1 MDEVRDRAR
10 LVDAS
15 AFDGRGV
22 TATVPRAD
30 IEGVLASADGP
41 PELVL
46 DIERRGGDEVEAHT
60 FRLEWDPKEL
70 EQLLQTTSGDNVTL
84 VLDREELERAID
96 EDVEA
101 HGLRETAAVF
111 AVAATAAA
119 SAAVGAGIA
128 SGAVVHDGGGAAP
141 APIAMVSDAGSSGP
155 ATTASEQTAA
165 QSDSNMLQVA
175 AASQSAS
182 QGPEIVSDAAMT
194 GPVRQAAAQ
203 PPEMVSDSAMSGSVQ
218 RGGPQAPELVSDAA
232 TTGPVN
238 QAAAQSP
245 EMVSDAATTGP
256 VQQAAAT
263 GPELVSDAATT
274 GPVAMTP
281 DQIVDAAGV
290 PPEMVS
296 DAASSGPMT
305 QAAESSGGGWDIS
318 APSPTTGAI
327 AGGAA
332 LMIAAAA
339 FAVRGQRRHV
349 GGHPA

>member
-10 LVDAS
+10 LVDTS

-46 DIERRGGDEVEAHT
+46 DIERRGGEEVEAHT

-84 VLDREELERAID
+84 VLDREELERALD

-119 SAAVGAGIA
+119 SVAVGHAQA
-128 SGAVVHDGGGAAP
+128 ANVVHDGGGASGT
-141 APIAMVSDAGSSGP
+141 APIEMVSDAGSGGP
-155 ATTASEQTAA
+155 TTTASLQTAA

-175 AASQSAS
+175 AASQSAA
-182 QGPEIVSDAAMT
+182 QAPEIVSDAAMT
-194 GPVRQAAAQ
+194 GPVHH
-203 PPEMVSDSAMSGSVQ
+203 
-218 RGGPQAPELVSDAA
+218 GGPQA
-232 TTGPVN
+232 
-238 QAAAQSP
+238 P
-245 EMVSDAATTGP
+245 EMVSDAASTGP

-263 GPELVSDAATT
+263 TPEMISDAASTGPVQQAAATSPEMVSDAAST
-274 GPVAMTP
+274 GAVPMTP

-305 QAAESSGGGWDIS
+305 QAAESSGGGGWDIS
-318 APSPTTGAI
+318 APDAATTGAI

>member
-10 LVDAS
+10 LVDPS
-15 AFDGRGV
+15 AFDGREV
-22 TATVPRAD
+22 TATVPRVQ

-60 FRLEWDPKEL
+60 FRLEWDAKEL

-119 SAAVGAGIA
+119 SAAVGNATA
-128 SGAVVHDGGGAAP
+128 ANVVHDGGGASGA
-141 APIAMVSDAGSSGP
+141 APIEMVSDAGSGGP
-155 ATTASEQTAA
+155 ATTASLQTAA

-175 AASQSAS
+175 AASQSGA
-182 QGPEIVSDAAMT
+182 QTPEVVSDAAMS
-194 GPVRQAAAQ
+194 GPVQH
-203 PPEMVSDSAMSGSVQ
+203 
-218 RGGPQAPELVSDAA
+218 GGPQ
-232 TTGPVN
+232 T
-238 QAAAQSP
+238 P
-245 EMVSDAATTGP
+245 EMVSDAASTGP

-263 GPELVSDAATT
+263 GPEMVSDAAST
-274 GPVAMTP
+274 GPVQQAAATGPEMVSDAASTGPVGMTP
-281 DQIVDAAGV
+281 DQIVDASGV

-296 DAASSGPMT
+296 DAASSGPVT
-305 QAAESSGGGWDIS
+305 QAAAESSGGGWDIS

>member
-10 LVDAS
+10 LVDAT
-15 AFDGRGV
+15 AFDGRGIA
-22 TATVPRAD
+22 TTVPRAE
-30 IEGVLASADGP
+30 IEGVLGSTDGP

-60 FRLEWDPKEL
+60 FRLEWDRKEL
-70 EQLLQTTSGDNVTL
+70 EELLKATSGDNVTL
-84 VLDREELERAID
+84 VLDREELARAID

-119 SAAVGAGIA
+119 SAAVGNATAANI
-128 SGAVVHDGGGAAP
+128 VHDGGGASGA
-141 APIAMVSDAGSSGP
+141 APIEMVSDAGSGGP
-155 ATTASEQTAA
+155 ATTASQLTAA

-175 AASQSAS
+175 AASQSA
-182 QGPEIVSDAAMT
+182 QAPEIISDA
-194 GPVRQAAAQ
+194 
-203 PPEMVSDSAMSGSVQ
+203 AMSGSVQ
-218 RGGPQAPELVSDAA
+218 HGGPQAPQLVSDAA
-232 TTGPVN
+232 SSGPVQ
-238 QAAAQSP
+238 QAAAATPEMVSDAASSGPVQQAAATSP
-245 EMVSDAATTGP
+245 EMVSDAALTGAVP
-256 VQQAAAT
+256 
-263 GPELVSDAATT
+263 
-274 GPVAMTP
+274 MTP
-281 DQIVDAAGV
+281 DQIVDASGV

-305 QAAESSGGGWDIS
+305 QAAAESSGGGWDIS
-318 APSPTTGAI
+318 APDAATGAI